1 MNQLTIDIRNGI
13 LAPKMSHQKSCRTS
27 YARVVKFLDG
37 KERVKP
43 EVYED
48 VRLHIFGRYS
58 ANRMVTSHER
68 NMK

>member
-43 EVYED
+43 EVYEGD
-48 VRLHIFGRYS
+48 LLHVLG
-58 ANRMVTSHER
+58 
-68 NMK
+68 